1 MDKNLG
7 GGMESPGRLSIPGTS
22 SLPAGG
28 ILEHLGVC
36 CVKTENMAGWGHPV
50 WGGKSLTWV
59 LNMSIK
65 DPKGTRAWACS

>member
-36 CVKTENMAGWGHPV
+36 CVRQRTWLDGVTLYGV
-50 WGGKSLTWV
+50 GKV
-59 LNMSIK
+59 
-65 DPKGTRAWACS
+65 